1 MPPEIRAALLLWLSA
16 LVAVEAGAGLMP
28 WQPVTRTVAV
38 VVAAYLVIQMALGRN
53 WARIALTLLFA
64 GAATPLVAAESMRW
78 LADAT
83 GIVPVLFAASV
94 IAHVA
99 AVVAALVYMY
109 LPPSNRYF
117 RESRARR
124 AARAGDGA
132 ARAGGRGAAPAG
144 RRQPVPELR

>member
-16 LVAVEAGAGLMP
+16 LVAVEAGAGLVP
-28 WQPVTRTVAV
+28 WQPVVRTLAV
-38 VVAAYLVIQMALGRN
+38 VVAAYLVIQMTLGRN

-64 GAATPLVAAESMRW
+64 GVATPLVAAESMRW
-78 LADAT
+78 LADAS
-83 GIVPVLFAASV
+83 GFVPVLFAASM

-109 LPPSNRYF
+109 LPASNRYF
-117 RESRARR
+117 RDARVRRAGSRA
-124 AARAGDGA
+124 G
-132 ARAGGRGAAPAG
+132 RAGGRGAAPSD

>member
-16 LVAVEAGAGLMP
+16 LVAVEAGAELVP
-28 WQPVTRTVAV
+28 WQPGARTVAV
-38 VVAAYLVIQMALGRN
+38 VVVAYLVIPMTLGRN
-53 WARIALTLLFA
+53 WARVALTLLFA
-64 GAATPLVAAESMRW
+64 GLATPLVAAESMRW

-83 GIVPVLFAASV
+83 GFVPVLFAASV

-109 LPPSNRYF
+109 LPASNRYF
-117 RESRARR
+117 RESRSRR
-124 AARAGDGA
+124 GA
-132 ARAGGRGAAPAG
+132 ARAGGRGAAPSD